1 MGILPLQFPAGTN
14 AASLGL
20 TGHETFTI
28 EGLANGIDSHFAN
41 GRTLPVKAKKED
53 GSVTEFD
60 AVVRIDTDQ
69 EVQYYKNDGI
79 LPYVLRNLLA

>member
-1 MGILPLQFPAGTN
+1 
-14 AASLGL
+14 
-20 TGHETFTI
+20 
-28 EGLANGIDSHFAN
+28 
-41 GRTLPVKAKKED
+41 VKAKKED